1 MSTNL
6 GAIDKA
12 MDGKFA
18 AVALKVMVFVLPSL
32 MTIGGSAAA
41 WLLNEIRSTQ
51 AEQGAQLQRVTGD
64 VQVLNTKLDNG
75 VIWRIGEIE
84 RRVNTIEQERHPR

>member
-1 MSTNL
+1 MSTNP

-32 MTIGGSAAA
+32 MTIGVGIAG
-41 WLLNEIRSTQ
+41 WYLNDIRSTQ
-51 AEQGAQLQRVTGD
+51 AEQGAQLQRVTSD
-64 VQVLNTKLDNG
+64 VQVLNAKLDNG
-75 VIWRIGEIE
+75 VIWRITEIE
-84 RRVNTIEQERHPR
+84 RRVNSIEQERHPR